1 MNPLASL
8 QSFSE
13 MALGFVYPNV
23 CQICSEERATSRE
36 GFVCSR
42 CWQQVRFI
50 RPPFCRRCGLPFSG
64 EITESFECSNC
75 RDMELE
81 FTSARSA
88 VTAGGVVLEV
98 IHRYKYQRALW
109 FEPFLADL
117 LIREALPVLRQQQWD
132 WIVPVPLHPAKK
144 RQREFN
150 QAERLAVHLSEATKI
165 PINTGLLK
173 RVTATQTQTKLT
185 RDQRAENMRNAFT
198 IDPPQRLSG
207 NRILLFDDVFTTG
220 ATTNACAKVL
230 RAAGAREVG
239 VWTVA
244 RGL

>member
-50 RPPFCRRCGLPFSG
+50 RPTFCRRCGLPFSG

-81 FTSARSA
+81 FTSAR
-88 VTAGGVVLEV
+88 
-98 IHRYKYQRALW
+98 
-109 FEPFLADL
+109 
-117 LIREALPVLRQQQWD
+117 
-132 WIVPVPLHPAKK
+132 
-144 RQREFN
+144 
-150 QAERLAVHLSEATKI
+150 
-165 PINTGLLK
+165 
-173 RVTATQTQTKLT
+173 
-185 RDQRAENMRNAFT
+185 
-198 IDPPQRLSG
+198 
-207 NRILLFDDVFTTG
+207 
-220 ATTNACAKVL
+220 
-230 RAAGAREVG
+230 
-239 VWTVA
+239 
-244 RGL
+244 